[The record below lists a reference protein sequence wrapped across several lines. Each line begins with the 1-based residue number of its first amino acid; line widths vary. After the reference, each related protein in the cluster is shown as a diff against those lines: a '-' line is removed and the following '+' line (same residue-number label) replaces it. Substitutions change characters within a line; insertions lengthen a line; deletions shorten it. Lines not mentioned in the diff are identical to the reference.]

1 MILPFSFPH
10 SLSLSLLSFC
20 LSLFFSL
27 FIPSFFHS
35 VSHFFL
41 ISFVRSFFFLSFTKT
56 WMRNGRDQF
65 YWSCI
70 GGRAQRPRALELA
83 STRVCR
89 SITPAILLEPPGP
102 GSRVQ
107 HAGCRRTKTSEGD
120 SPRVAVPKASSQ
132 SLINVVPRWEA
143 PSYCTP

>member
-10 SLSLSLLSFC
+10 SLSLSLLCFC
-20 LSLFFSL
+20 LSLFLSL
-27 FIPSFFHS
+27 FIHSFFPF
-35 VSHFFL
+35 VSFFL
-41 ISFVRSFFFLSFTKT
+41 ISFVGSLFFSFTKN

-89 SITPAILLEPPGP
+89 SITPAILLEPRGP